1 MGEVIL
7 ISDHRVTSIP
17 VTDCLEPLVDVRAF
31 LRVDERLADPAG
43 AFAHL
48 RAGMAERLRRV
59 VLPLGVHLLVVEGYR
74 PVSLQRKWFEDYR
87 ETLRATFPEMSSD
100 ELHVAASRFVSPVEV
115 APHTAGAAVDL
126 TLCDDDG
133 VELDM
138 GTEVNATPEQSDGNC
153 YTASTGISAEATQN
167 RKVLV
172 TALEGVGLVNYPT
185 EWWHWS
191 YGDRY
196 WAMVRGHD
204 SAVYGPVEF

>member
-196 WAMVRGHD
+196 WAMARGHD
-204 SAVYGPVEF
+204 SAVYGPVEL